1 MTICCS
7 NPTVPPNYTVCFPS
21 TQVIP
26 NGSTQA
32 NPYYDFAARISYWT
46 YTIEISP
53 AGPELKDLSY
63 WVLQI
68 CPDRNLTAQDFVVEI
83 STDGGINFFPIS
95 EIEVLTVDPPTG
107 VQNVLKIER
116 AQDKGTTVIYRI
128 AIIDPAFF
136 DLAAEAGTIAIKA
149 HNDSIYFDE
158 NTCLHALPT
167 PSVDC
172 DRVMPPPP
180 LELTLTK
187 RCPKHTTIIYTVGDT
202 LSLNLELTNPGD
214 VDVLNV
220 TVLDK
225 INIPAGVIIG
235 NILTDP
241 PAALTPL
248 QVTYTN
254 QDLLIT
260 WSGLTIPPGVTSLA
274 FQFTILD
281 APTLETVIT
290 DIDAGIGS
298 LSGTNRY
305 NCIIAVSR
313 FDPMT
318 SIICDLQLCLAINS
332 TRIVDL
338 LLPSYGFC
346 TPAPCFAL
354 PGVCP
359 TPPPPQCDMPFVE
372 SICKS
377 DNHPVIS
384 QIQPGLCPPGGC
396 PEPLRIECAQVE
408 KVYDSCFVVEK
419 ISRDTTVPF
428 ANLAAGSLV
437 SCFPIDI
444 TCQIVNKTFNSDGLA
459 NLTLIFF
466 ITLILTDPNNPQ
478 ITVLRTF
485 GRLKRIVICAPEG
498 TDIDCNKSRV
508 LSCICYVV

>member
-7 NPTVPPNYTVCFPS
+7 NPTIPPNYTVCFPS

-26 NGSTQA
+26 NGSTEA
-32 NPYYDFAARISYWT
+32 NPYYDFAAQISYWT

-53 AGPELKDLSY
+53 AGPALKDLSH

-68 CPDRNLTAQDFVVEI
+68 CPDRNLTVQDFRVDI
-83 STDGGINFFPIS
+83 STNGGINFFPIS
-95 EIEVLTVDPPTG
+95 DLEVLTVDPTTG
-107 VQNVLKIER
+107 VQNVLKINR
-116 AQDKGTTVIYRI
+116 GQNKGTTVIYRI
-128 AIIDPAFF
+128 AIVDPAFF
-136 DLAAEAGTIAIKA
+136 NLAAGAGTIAIKA
-149 HNDSIYFDE
+149 GTGSFYFDE

-167 PSVDC
+167 PSVNC
-172 DRVMPPPP
+172 DRVMPPTPI
-180 LELTLTK
+180 ELTLTK

-202 LSLNLELTNPGD
+202 LSINLEVTNPGN

-225 INIPAGVIIG
+225 INIPVDVIIG
-235 NILTDP
+235 DILTDP
-241 PAALTPL
+241 IATLSPL

-260 WSGLTIPPGVTSLA
+260 WSGLTIPPGATSLA

-281 APTLETVIT
+281 APILETVIT
-290 DIDAGIGS
+290 DIDAGIEN

-318 SIICDLQLCLAINS
+318 AVICDLQLCLVINS

-338 LLPSYGFC
+338 LLPGYSHE
-346 TPAPCFAL
+346 
-354 PGVCP
+354 
-359 TPPPPQCDMPFVE
+359 Q
-372 SICKS
+372 
-377 DNHPVIS
+377 
-384 QIQPGLCPPGGC
+384 
-396 PEPLRIECAQVE
+396 LRIECVQVE
-408 KVYDSCFVVEK
+408 KVYDSCFVFEN
-419 ISRDTTVPF
+419 ISRNTKVPF
-428 ANLAAGSLV
+428 ADLPGGSLV
-437 SCFPIDI
+437 SCFPINI
-444 TCQIVNKTFNSDGLA
+444 TCRIVNRTFNSDGSA

-498 TDIDCNKSRV
+498 TDIDCNKSQI